1 MRLGRHVLP
10 LVLVAALALL
20 VAPGTAGAKPKFE
33 AYGSCA
39 TAAPFH
45 RSQHCAFDGPE
56 HARGTIVF
64 RSHAGKRKLKVCQK
78 ITGLDFKG
86 QQCVKG
92 KNATT
97 YEAIPFELNGAYDN
111 FKVVVTIYVR
121 KPDARGPYERAALV
135 SLRFG

>member
-1 MRLGRHVLP
+1 MRLGRLIVP
-10 LVLVAALALL
+10 LAVLALL
-20 VAPGTAGAKPKFE
+20 VVPMTAGAKQKFE

-39 TAAPFH
+39 TAKPFTH
-45 RSQHCAFDGPE
+45 AGHCAFDGPE

-64 RSHAGKRKLKVCQK
+64 RSHAGKQKLKVCQK

-92 KNATT
+92 KNATA
-97 YEAIPFELNGAYDN
+97 YEAIPFELNGAYGP
-111 FKVVVTIYVR
+111 FKVVITIYVK
-121 KPDARGPYERAALV
+121 KPGAHAPYKRAAHA